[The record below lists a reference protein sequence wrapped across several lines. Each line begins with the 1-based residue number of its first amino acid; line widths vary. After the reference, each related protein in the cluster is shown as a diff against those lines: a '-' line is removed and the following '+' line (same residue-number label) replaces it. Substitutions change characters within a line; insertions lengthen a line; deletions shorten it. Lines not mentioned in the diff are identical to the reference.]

1 MRLNLIIRIREI
13 RSKKNRKIPQISYVR
28 YFLLTIPYRTITIS
42 TYLSFKKMLI
52 FFYLYLNKEN
62 LINHTRACDS
72 FIIKIMLS
80 QGRNI
85 NRTFGRKMGRT
96 TFERPFDRRYVF
108 HSAGL

>member
-1 MRLNLIIRIREI
+1 M
-13 RSKKNRKIPQISYVR
+13 
-28 YFLLTIPYRTITIS
+28 LT
-42 TYLSFKKMLI
+42 

-62 LINHTRACDS
+62 LINHTHIHDS

-80 QGRNI
+80 QERNVSQ
-85 NRTFGRKMGRT
+85 TFCRKMGRT